1 MGVGMGRGSGPL
13 QNRGT
18 PMSVVCGHGR
28 APLAGA
34 VASSFWMMASTLS
47 IHMRM
52 FSGLI
57 SVMGERV
64 QN

>member
-1 MGVGMGRGSGPL
+1 MGVGVGGGSGPL
-13 QNRGT
+13 RNGGT
-18 PMSVVCGHGR
+18 PTSVVCGRGR

-64 QN
+64 RN